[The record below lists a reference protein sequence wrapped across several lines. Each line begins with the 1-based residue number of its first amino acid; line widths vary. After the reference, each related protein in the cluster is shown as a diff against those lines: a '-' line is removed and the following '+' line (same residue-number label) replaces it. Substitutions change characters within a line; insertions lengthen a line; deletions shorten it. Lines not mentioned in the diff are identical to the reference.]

1 MKLQHGEYIS
11 LGKVE
16 SELKTCQIV
25 ENICIYCDSTKTYSI
40 ALVQPAEKGLNDFS
54 ATLGVTG
61 TYSELCKNPKV
72 IRAATTLIGEYGK
85 TKKLNKFEIPTKV
98 AFCEELWTPDSGLV
112 TAAFKIRRK
121 EVVEKYKNEIKSLY
135 V

>member
-16 SELKTCQIV
+16 AEFKSCQIV
-25 ENICIYCDSTKTYSI
+25 ENICIYCESTKTYCI

-54 ATLGVTG
+54 AALGVTG

-112 TAAFKIRRK
+112 TAAFKLKRK
-121 EVVEKYKNEIKSLY
+121 EVVAKYSDVIKKIY